1 MPRPRSG
8 DGGDGAGR
16 PLALAGRVVTMD
28 DGFTVHDDGVVY
40 VRDGE
45 IAAVQDRDAAAPGGF
60 EEVAAIETN
69 GTIFP
74 GLIELHNHL
83 SYNAL
88 QLWDVPKTFTNR
100 DQWAQGDEYRK
111 LVTGPMKVLA
121 HTPACVQA
129 VVRYVECK
137 CLLGGTTTSQGIA
150 LSSFSG
156 IQHFYR
162 GIVRNV
168 EEPDDPALR
177 PAASHIADVDARDRQ
192 KFLTR
197 LERLKCLL
205 LHLSE
210 GTDER
215 ARAHFLAL
223 HGDGDDW
230 AIRRSLA
237 GIHCVALK
245 PEDFETL
252 ARHHGSM
259 VWSPLSNLLLYG
271 HTADVKAAKE
281 AGVRLG
287 IGPDWGPSGSKN
299 VLGELKVARLASH
312 VAGDVLSDREL
323 VALATRN
330 AAEVLQWQE
339 RAGSLEPGKIADLL
353 VIDGADGDP
362 YDALFRASESTIALV
377 VIGGVARFGRRD
389 PVNAALGDAADG
401 AEHVSVGGR
410 SRLVYLHQP
419 TGDPDVG
426 KLTLAEATSILTDA
440 LGKLPEL
447 ARDLDSKPA
456 LALLEPTPGGT
467 PPMMLVLDHDETL
480 GVDLRPHLPGPD
492 GEPTG
497 ELETVMAA
505 ATPLPD
511 LLVPLKL
518 DPLTAVDD
526 SDFATTLAGERNLP
540 REIKAG
546 LREVF

>member
-16 PLALAGRVVTMD
+16 PLAVAGRVVTMD

-40 VRDGE
+40 MRDGE
-45 IAAVQDRDAAAPGGF
+45 IAAVQDKGAGAPDGFGG
-60 EEVAAIETN
+60 VHRIETG

-88 QLWDVPKTFTNR
+88 QLWDVPKKFTNR

-121 HTPACVQA
+121 HTPSCVQA

-156 IQHFYR
+156 MQHFYR

-168 EEPDDPALR
+168 EEPDDPDLH
-177 PAASHIADVDARDRQ
+177 PAASHIADVDARDRDR
-192 KFLTR
+192 FLMR

-215 ARAHFLAL
+215 AREHFLAL

-245 PEDFETL
+245 AEDFDTL
-252 ARHHGSM
+252 ARHDGSM
-259 VWSPLSNLLLYG
+259 IWSPLSNLLLYG
-271 HTADVKAAKE
+271 ATADVKAAKA
-281 AGVRLG
+281 AGVRMG
-287 IGPDWGPSGSKN
+287 MGPDWGPSGSKN

-312 VAGDVLSDREL
+312 AAGDVFSDREL

-330 AAEVLQWQE
+330 AAEILQWE
-339 RAGSLEPGKIADLL
+339 KRAGSLEPGKIADLL
-353 VIDGADGDP
+353 VVDGADGDP
-362 YDALFRASESTIALV
+362 YDALFRTSESTISLV
-377 VIGGVARFGRRD
+377 VIGGVARYGRPD
-389 PVNAALGDAADG
+389 PMSAALGADAGDV
-401 AEHVSVGGR
+401 EQVSVGGR
-410 SRLVYLHQP
+410 SRQVYLHQA
-419 TGDPDVG
+419 TADPDVG
-426 KLTLAEATSILTDA
+426 RLTLAEATSILTDA
-440 LGKLPEL
+440 LGRLPEL
-447 ARDLDSKPA
+447 AKELDAKPA
-456 LALLEPTPGGT
+456 LAMLEPTPGGT
-467 PPMMLVLDHDETL
+467 PPMMLVLDHDETF

-492 GEPTG
+492 GQPTG
-497 ELETVMAA
+497 EFETVMAA

-518 DPLTAVDD
+518 DPLTTVDD
-526 SDFATTLAGERNLP
+526 SDLAKTLDGERNLP
-540 REIKAG
+540 PEIKAG
-546 LREVF
+546 LKELF